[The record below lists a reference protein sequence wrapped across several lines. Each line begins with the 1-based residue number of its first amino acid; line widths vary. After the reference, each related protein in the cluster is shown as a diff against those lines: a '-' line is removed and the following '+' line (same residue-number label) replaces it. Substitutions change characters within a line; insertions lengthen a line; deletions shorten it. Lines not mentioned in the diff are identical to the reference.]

1 MHTLARVVCLI
12 ATLLSTTTGGA
23 AQTAAGPPLTRT
35 APITYTGTVTALDPA
50 SRLVTTRGN
59 DGVSATWEFPP
70 NVPQAQVDAI
80 RVGQILTVIY
90 SDAIGLRQKPVGEP
104 IVDSVEPTSR
114 LRTATVTISAV
125 DIATSSL
132 TFTGRTGRTFT
143 RRVVDP
149 ADLALLRTVAVG
161 DRVDVRWYET
171 MEIVPGAVASA
182 PPVAALMP
190 IVDEPDPDT
199 LRDRLSLSVLWGV
212 DNQFSGKMIE
222 QANGSTTGGVP
233 IRLDETT
240 FDEVYG
246 RMGLFKVGVGYRMS
260 PRSEANL
267 NFVISRS
274 SSQLANVGTLGAGT
288 GVPIF
293 VAFGDYNYWGVE
305 GGQRFFFAQTRF
317 TPFVGYV
324 VGLNRFDDTRGE
336 FINIPDGFVPGYVDQ
351 DRKFFEKS
359 WAFSFG
365 PTAGVLVGVGPI
377 ELMGE
382 VALRYMGGLS
392 DVDWLVEEGLR
403 DINSES
409 SRWSLPMMIG
419 ARVRF

>member
-1 MHTLARVVCLI
+1 MNTLTRVVCLLAALLTV
-12 ATLLSTTTGGA
+12 ATNSA
-23 AQTAAGPPLTRT
+23 AEPAPGQPLTRT
-35 APITYTGTVTALDPA
+35 AHIIYTGTVTALDPT

-70 NVPQAQVDAI
+70 NVPQAEVDAI
-80 RVGQILTVIY
+80 RVGQVLTVTY
-90 SDAIGLRQKPVGEP
+90 SDAIRLRQKPAGEP

-114 LRTATVTISAV
+114 MRTATVTIAAV
-125 DIATSSL
+125 DVATSTV
-132 TFTGRTGRTFT
+132 TFTGRSGRSFT
-143 RRVVDP
+143 RQVVDP

-161 DRVDVRWYET
+161 DRVDVSWSET
-171 MEIVPGAVASA
+171 MEIVTGVVATVQPAAA
-182 PPVAALMP
+182 PMP
-190 IVDEPDPDT
+190 IVDDPDPDT
-199 LRDRLSLSVLWGV
+199 LRHRLTLSVLFGV

-240 FDEVYG
+240 FDETYG
-246 RMGLFKVGVGYRMS
+246 RMGLLKVGVGYRMS
-260 PRSEANL
+260 PRNEAVL

-274 SSQLANVGTLGAGT
+274 SSEVVDVGTVGT
-288 GVPIF
+288 PGTPIF
-293 VAFGDYNYWGVE
+293 IEFGDYNYWGIE
-305 GGQRFFFAQTRF
+305 GGQRFYFVQTRF

-324 VGLNRFDDTRGE
+324 IGLNRFDDIRGE
-336 FINIPDGFVPGYVDQ
+336 FVDIPNGFVPGYVAQ
-351 DRKFFEKS
+351 DGKFFEKS

-377 ELMGE
+377 EVMGE
-382 VALRYMGGLS
+382 VGLRFMGGLS

-409 SRWSLPMMIG
+409 SRWSFPIMLG